1 MQDRRLLVTGA
12 TGQIAFPLAQELAKN
27 NEVWGLA
34 RFSDPSRRETWNIG
48 KYIKPATRD
57 QLEASGIRT
66 AAVDLL
72 DPDWSQLPDHFDHVL
87 HLAVFQQLGL
97 DYDHAIAVNAEG
109 TGQLMSRFCDARSI
123 LVLSTIGVYATP
135 ETPGERIPESYPLGG
150 NREPHS
156 PTYSISK
163 IAQEAVTR
171 TMARVLDL
179 PTTIARMGLSYG
191 GNGGLPA
198 YQLDMMV
205 DGEPLSVSPGGG
217 SVNPIHERDIADQ
230 AVKLL
235 EIASVPAT
243 IVNWVGDD
251 DVEME
256 EYLRYLGT
264 LIGVEPNIEHVGPA
278 VTNRVLDSTKRR
290 SLIGACSVDWRTGMR
305 DMVEQR
311 HPDRLVAGRVD

>member
-12 TGQIAFPLAQELAKN
+12 TGQIAFPLAQELAKD

-34 RFSDPSRRETWNIG
+34 RFSDPSKRETWNVG
-48 KYIKPATRD
+48 KYIKPATRE
-57 QLEASGIRT
+57 QLEAGGIRT

-87 HLAVFQQLGL
+87 HLAVFQLLGL
-97 DYDHAIAVNAEG
+97 DYDHALAVNAEG
-109 TGQLMSRFCDARSI
+109 TGLLMSRFCDARSF
-123 LVLSTIGVYATP
+123 LVLSTIGVYAAP
-135 ETPGERIPESYPLGG
+135 ESPGERIAEDYPLGG

-235 EIASVPAT
+235 EVASVPAT

-264 LIGVEPNIEHVGPA
+264 LIGVEPNIQHVGPA
-278 VTNRVLDSTKRR
+278 VTNRVLDCTKRR
-290 SLIGACSVDWRTGMR
+290 SLIGDCSVGWREGMR

-311 HPDRLVAGRVD
+311 HPDRLVAGPVG